1 MGIAWCNSWY
11 IYSLCYTTLLVG
23 ILCGFLY
30 KYYKKANHKPLW
42 ACLICFCSEIL
53 HLTLVLFYIWIIKD
67 VASSWELVSKIAIP
81 FLLSNS
87 LGFGILQ
94 FTIQRVRKFKKSED
108 REKSIS
114 TELNFA
120 TKIQDDMLPVIF
132 PNFPGRSEFDLYGK
146 MTPAKQVGGDFYDFF
161 FVDDDHFVFLIGD
174 VSGKGVSAALFMVI
188 LKTILKNNTQ
198 NNLSPSEVLNKSNK
212 ELCYGNEQ
220 GMFVTVWLWI
230 YEISTGKLEYANA
243 GHNPPIIKRGDGSFE
258 FLKNISRF
266 ILAGNEN
273 MKYKG
278 FECYLHNGDKL
289 LLYTDGVTEAM
300 NEEGKQYTEQ
310 NLMKFVSNAD
320 VNSSPKE
327 IVDAI
332 DLSVEQFRGKAK
344 QSDDITMLALKVLGS
359 YDEIKLPV
367 KIENFDRF
375 TDFMKEKLTAA
386 NVPSSVINKL
396 NVVLDEL
403 FSNVV
408 NYSKSDECLFG
419 VSVVKNRLS
428 LKLNYKG
435 ILFDVTKSEDP
446 DISLNAQERNIGGL
460 GLMIVKK
467 SVDSLT
473 YNAENNDTN
482 VITIYKNF

>member
-1 MGIAWCNSWY
+1 M
-11 IYSLCYTTLLVG
+11 CYTTLLVG

-220 GMFVTVWLWI
+220 GMFVTVWL
-230 YEISTGKLEYANA
+230 
-243 GHNPPIIKRGDGSFE
+243 
-258 FLKNISRF
+258 
-266 ILAGNEN
+266 
-273 MKYKG
+273 
-278 FECYLHNGDKL
+278 
-289 LLYTDGVTEAM
+289 
-300 NEEGKQYTEQ
+300 
-310 NLMKFVSNAD
+310 
-320 VNSSPKE
+320 
-327 IVDAI
+327 
-332 DLSVEQFRGKAK
+332 
-344 QSDDITMLALKVLGS
+344 
-359 YDEIKLPV
+359 
-367 KIENFDRF
+367 
-375 TDFMKEKLTAA
+375 
-386 NVPSSVINKL
+386 
-396 NVVLDEL
+396 
-403 FSNVV
+403 
-408 NYSKSDECLFG
+408 
-419 VSVVKNRLS
+419 
-428 LKLNYKG
+428 
-435 ILFDVTKSEDP
+435 
-446 DISLNAQERNIGGL
+446 
-460 GLMIVKK
+460 
-467 SVDSLT
+467 
-473 YNAENNDTN
+473 
-482 VITIYKNF
+482 

>member
-1 MGIAWCNSWY
+1 
-11 IYSLCYTTLLVG
+11 
-23 ILCGFLY
+23 
-30 KYYKKANHKPLW
+30 
-42 ACLICFCSEIL
+42 
-53 HLTLVLFYIWIIKD
+53 
-67 VASSWELVSKIAIP
+67 
-81 FLLSNS
+81 
-87 LGFGILQ
+87 
-94 FTIQRVRKFKKSED
+94 
-108 REKSIS
+108 
-114 TELNFA
+114 
-120 TKIQDDMLPVIF
+120 
-132 PNFPGRSEFDLYGK
+132 
-146 MTPAKQVGGDFYDFF
+146 
-161 FVDDDHFVFLIGD
+161 
-174 VSGKGVSAALFMVI
+174 
-188 LKTILKNNTQ
+188 
-198 NNLSPSEVLNKSNK
+198 
-212 ELCYGNEQ
+212 
-220 GMFVTVWLWI
+220 
-230 YEISTGKLEYANA
+230 
-243 GHNPPIIKRGDGSFE
+243 
-258 FLKNISRF
+258 
-266 ILAGNEN
+266 

-367 KIENFDRF
+367 KIENFDKF
-375 TDFMKEKLTAA
+375 ADFMKEKLTAA

-473 YNAENNDTN
+473 YNVENNDTN

>member
-1 MGIAWCNSWY
+1 
-11 IYSLCYTTLLVG
+11 
-23 ILCGFLY
+23 
-30 KYYKKANHKPLW
+30 
-42 ACLICFCSEIL
+42 
-53 HLTLVLFYIWIIKD
+53 
-67 VASSWELVSKIAIP
+67 
-81 FLLSNS
+81 
-87 LGFGILQ
+87 
-94 FTIQRVRKFKKSED
+94 
-108 REKSIS
+108 
-114 TELNFA
+114 
-120 TKIQDDMLPVIF
+120 
-132 PNFPGRSEFDLYGK
+132 
-146 MTPAKQVGGDFYDFF
+146 
-161 FVDDDHFVFLIGD
+161 
-174 VSGKGVSAALFMVI
+174 
-188 LKTILKNNTQ
+188 
-198 NNLSPSEVLNKSNK
+198 
-212 ELCYGNEQ
+212 
-220 GMFVTVWLWI
+220 
-230 YEISTGKLEYANA
+230 
-243 GHNPPIIKRGDGSFE
+243 
-258 FLKNISRF
+258 
-266 ILAGNEN
+266 

-367 KIENFDRF
+367 KIENFDKF
-375 TDFMKEKLTAA
+375 ADFMKEKLTAA

-403 FSNVV
+403 FLNVV

-473 YNAENNDTN
+473 YNVENNDTN